1 MLLVPLSL
9 KKMLHNIDFWRK
21 ILNSVKCH
29 QNCDETGLTAAISHN
44 FRLKA
49 GAAGMNQPSRGL
61 DGSEMH
67 PLQIWTDQVTKTM
80 KQLIQEGSP
89 EQARTTPEQRPNN
102 CGLPKKNIKKTI
114 KTGKSPNKPEQRPN
128 TEEVYEPCV
137 LLWEAKMKEMPHE
150 KC

>member
-1 MLLVPLSL
+1 
-9 KKMLHNIDFWRK
+9 
-21 ILNSVKCH
+21 
-29 QNCDETGLTAAISHN
+29 
-44 FRLKA
+44 
-49 GAAGMNQPSRGL
+49 MNQPSRGL

-89 EQARTTPEQRPNN
+89 EQARTSPNNARTTPEQLRAS
-102 CGLPKKNIKKTI
+102 KKNIKKTI

>member
-1 MLLVPLSL
+1 
-9 KKMLHNIDFWRK
+9 
-21 ILNSVKCH
+21 
-29 QNCDETGLTAAISHN
+29 
-44 FRLKA
+44 
-49 GAAGMNQPSRGL
+49 MNQPSRGL

-89 EQARTTPEQRPNN
+89 EQARTSPNN
-102 CGLPKKNIKKTI
+102 ARTTAGFQKKNIRKTI
-114 KTGKSPNKPEQRPN
+114 KTGKNPSKPEQGPN

>member
-1 MLLVPLSL
+1 
-9 KKMLHNIDFWRK
+9 
-21 ILNSVKCH
+21 
-29 QNCDETGLTAAISHN
+29 
-44 FRLKA
+44 
-49 GAAGMNQPSRGL
+49 
-61 DGSEMH
+61 
-67 PLQIWTDQVTKTM
+67 M